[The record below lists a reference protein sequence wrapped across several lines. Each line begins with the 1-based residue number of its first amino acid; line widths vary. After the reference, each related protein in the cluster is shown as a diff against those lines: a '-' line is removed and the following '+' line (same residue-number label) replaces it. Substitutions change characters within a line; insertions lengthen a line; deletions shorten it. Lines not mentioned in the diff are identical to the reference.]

1 MRKEKQYQLWL
12 LNVAGIGAVSVREL
26 LKVFQSA
33 EDIYNASERELGKL
47 LKPAQVKNILSSKG
61 SWNVLEE
68 YEKLLK
74 QKIEFTCYGDRDYPE
89 RMRSVPNPPAVLY
102 YQGRLPSDIKP
113 SIAII
118 GARACSEYGSFLAKE
133 FGSKLAMAGIQII
146 SGLAMGI
153 DGISQAAAVAAGGK
167 SFGVLGCGVDIC
179 YPASNRFLY
188 EKLRQQGGILSEY
201 APGTQ
206 PAAGLFPPRNRII
219 SGLSDAVVVIEA
231 REKSGTLITV
241 DMALEQGREVFAVP
255 GRVTDSLSSGCL
267 KLLHQGAG
275 LAVSPQDILESLYG
289 IGMIKEDAGIYN
301 IEEKEAAQADLLSE
315 KEKQVLLHLTAL
327 SKTPEEIYAEF
338 CGAFSIQEIMGILVE
353 LCVKGMA
360 VQEPGNGYC
369 QKNPCILKKY
379 SV

>member
-1 MRKEKQYQLWL
+1 MKKKKQYQFWL
-12 LNVAGIGAVSVREL
+12 LNVAGIGSSSARRL
-26 LKVFQSA
+26 LQEFQTG
-33 EDIYNASERELGKL
+33 ENVYKASERELEKL
-47 LKPAQVKNILSSKG
+47 LNPKQVKSILVSKEN
-61 SWNVLEE
+61 WDILEE
-68 YEKLLK
+68 YDRFLRR
-74 QKIEFTCYGDRDYPE
+74 KIEFTCYGDEDYPKRLE
-89 RMRSVPNPPAVLY
+89 FIPNPPAALY
-102 YQGRLPSDIKP
+102 YQGRLPSDISP

-153 DGISQAAAVAAGGK
+153 DGISQAAALAAGGE
-167 SFGVLGCGVDIC
+167 SYGVLGCGVDIC
-179 YPASNRFLY
+179 YPVCNRFLY
-188 EKLRQQGGILSEY
+188 EKLKKQGGILSEY
-201 APGTQ
+201 TPGTQ

-219 SGLSDAVVVIEA
+219 SGLSDAVLVIEA

-255 GRVTDSLSSGCL
+255 GRVTDSLSRGCL

-289 IGMIKEDAGIYN
+289 VGVIKEDAGIYN
-301 IEEKEAAQADLLSE
+301 IEEKAAEQTGLLSE

-327 SKTPEEIYAEF
+327 SKTPEEIYDEF

-353 LCVKGMA
+353 LCIKGVA
-360 VQEPGNGYC
+360 VQGPENGYC
-369 QKNPCILKKY
+369 QKNPCILKKI